1 MIEKKLERFSKYTF
15 TPSQARPSAAIMY
28 HTPVAAA
35 RSESQSRIDEQQEVE
50 EVIVT

>member
-1 MIEKKLERFSKYTF
+1 LRKKLERFSKYAF

-35 RSESQSRIDEQQEVE
+35 RSESQSRIDDEQEVE
-50 EVIVT
+50 EDIVT